1 MISGTS
7 LIQILSEVKPTEIYN
22 LGAMSHVKI
31 SFQTAE
37 YTADVDGVGTL
48 RLLEAIRTV
57 GMNDKEFLKNVR
69 KISPNYFHASNINLS
84 KTSKIHFDYRSGS
97 TKHLPQS
104 YMERLERFHRM
115 N

>member
-69 KISPNYFHASNINLS
+69 EMSLCC
-84 KTSKIHFDYRSGS
+84 
-97 TKHLPQS
+97 L
-104 YMERLERFHRM
+104 
-115 N
+115 